1 MSEETSP
8 EAVHTGHPTAGM
20 YFKIAIIL
28 CVITAVEV
36 GIFYLEDLGHWMI
49 PILTI
54 LSLGKFA
61 LVAMYYMHLKFDN
74 KLFTILFIVG
84 LALAAAVV
92 SMLLFLFSAW

>member
-28 CVITAVEV
+28 CVITAIEV
-36 GIFYLEDLGHWMI
+36 GIFYIEDLGHWMI

>member
-28 CVITAVEV
+28 CVITAIEV
-36 GIFYLEDLGHWMI
+36 GIFYIEDLGHWMI

-61 LVAMYYMHLKFDN
+61 LVAMDYMHLKFDN

-84 LALAAAVV
+84 LVLAAAVV

>member
-1 MSEETSP
+1 MSEETST

-54 LSLGKFA
+54 LSLGKFCPCCHVLYA
-61 LVAMYYMHLKFDN
+61 PEIRQQAFHIF
-74 KLFTILFIVG
+74 FIVG
-84 LALAAAVV
+84 LVLAAAVV

>member
-8 EAVHTGHPTAGM
+8 EVVHTGHPTAGT

-28 CVITAVEV
+28 CVITAIEV
-36 GIFYLEDLGHWMI
+36 GIFYIEDLGHWMI

-84 LALAAAVV
+84 LVLAAAVV

>member
-28 CVITAVEV
+28 CVITAIEV
-36 GIFYLEDLGHWMI
+36 GIFYIEDLGDWMI

-74 KLFTILFIVG
+74 KLFTILFVVG
-84 LALAAAVV
+84 FVLAAAVV

>member
-1 MSEETSP
+1 MSEETST

-74 KLFTILFIVG
+74 KLFSILFIVG
-84 LALAAAVV
+84 VGLAAAVV

>member
-1 MSEETSP
+1 MSEETST

>member
-28 CVITAVEV
+28 CVITAIEV
-36 GIFYLEDLGHWMI
+36 GIFYIEDLGHWMI

-54 LSLGKFA
+54 LSLGKCA

-74 KLFTILFIVG
+74 KLFTILFVVG
-84 LALAAAVV
+84 FVLAAAVV

>member
-1 MSEETSP
+1 MSEETST
-8 EAVHTGHPTAGM
+8 EAVHTGRPTAGM
-20 YFKIAIIL
+20 YIKIAIIL
-28 CVITAVEV
+28 CDITAVEV
-36 GIFYLEDLGHWMI
+36 GKFYLEDLGHWMI

-74 KLFTILFIVG
+74 KLFSILFIVG
-84 LALAAAVV
+84 LVLAAAVV

>member
-1 MSEETSP
+1 MSEETST

-74 KLFTILFIVG
+74 MLFTILFIFG
-84 LALAAAVV
+84 LVLAAAVV

>member
-28 CVITAVEV
+28 CVITAIEV
-36 GIFYLEDLGHWMI
+36 GIFYIEDLGYWMI

-74 KLFTILFIVG
+74 KLFTILFVVG
-84 LALAAAVV
+84 FVLAAAVV